1 MAGFIDNILFRFKRG
16 DLLIKLIFINIAVFL
31 ILAVLNLVSTLF
43 KLPFLDLNP
52 YISVS
57 SNFYEI
63 LKQPWTL
70 FTYMFVHYDIFHIL
84 FNMIILYSF
93 GKIFL
98 SYFSIKNLGALYIL
112 GGLAGA
118 LLYAVAFNTIP
129 YYLDFP
135 PTTMVGASAAVSAI
149 IFATAGYRPN
159 LEINIFFFRVK
170 IIYIAAFIFVLDC
183 LYMGSDVNPGGHVA
197 HIGGAIFG
205 YLFALQYSK
214 GKDLTKGLN
223 KLLDSIANMFK
234 PRPSKLKVKYKAKE
248 TDREYNQRKHNNN
261 AEVDKILDKIK
272 ESGYTSLTKDEKQ
285 RLFDASNK

>member
-1 MAGFIDNILFRFKRG
+1 
-16 DLLIKLIFINIAVFL
+16 
-31 ILAVLNLVSTLF
+31 
-43 KLPFLDLNP
+43 
-52 YISVS
+52 
-57 SNFYEI
+57 
-63 LKQPWTL
+63 
-70 FTYMFVHYDIFHIL
+70 
-84 FNMIILYSF
+84 MIILYSF